1 MNSKVIQSKQASG
14 SDIAKYVVAGA
25 LVVAGVFAFSW
36 FDGQWPA
43 WVRGLAVLVGIVL
56 GAALFMATVK
66 GATLREFIRESGF
79 ELRKVV
85 WPTRQQA
92 MRTTWVVAAVVVVFS
107 LLLFTFDRVIAEL
120 VKLLLGA

>member
-1 MNSKVIQSKQASG
+1 VNSKVIQSKQASG
-14 SDIAKYVVAGA
+14 VDIAKYAMAGL
-25 LVVAGVFAFSW
+25 LVVAGVFAFYW

-43 WVRGLAVLVGIVL
+43 WVRGLAVLAGLVL
-56 GAALFMATVK
+56 GVVLFMATAK

-92 MRTTWVVAAVVVVFS
+92 MRTTWVVAAVVVIFS
-107 LLLFTFDRVIAEL
+107 LLLFAFDRAIAEL

>member
-1 MNSKVIQSKQASG
+1 MNSKVIQSKQAASA
-14 SDIAKYVVAGA
+14 DIAKYVVAGL
-25 LVVAGVFAFSW
+25 LVVLGVFAFYW

-43 WVRGLAVLVGIVL
+43 WARGLAVLAGLVL
-56 GAALFMATVK
+56 GAALFMVTSK
-66 GATLREFIRESGF
+66 GASLREFARESGF

-107 LLLFTFDRVIAEL
+107 LLLFVFDWVIAGL